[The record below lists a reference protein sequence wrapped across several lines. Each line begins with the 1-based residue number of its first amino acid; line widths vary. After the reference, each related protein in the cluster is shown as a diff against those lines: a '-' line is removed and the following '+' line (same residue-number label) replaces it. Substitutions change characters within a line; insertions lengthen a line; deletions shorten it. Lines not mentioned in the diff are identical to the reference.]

1 MNYHSSYHGNL
12 TGRDAEQLLKLEASH
27 HCYLIRYSKKRK
39 CYVLSVKYMK
49 ISEIDVAHFRIQLAN
64 RKMWLD
70 AEGNEAVQFDSL
82 EDMLLHYRDHPLNY
96 GILGIGEQCKSK
108 AFSKQ
113 VEL

>member
-1 MNYHSSYHGNL
+1 
-12 TGRDAEQLLKLEASH
+12 
-27 HCYLIRYSKKRK
+27 
-39 CYVLSVKYMK
+39 MK